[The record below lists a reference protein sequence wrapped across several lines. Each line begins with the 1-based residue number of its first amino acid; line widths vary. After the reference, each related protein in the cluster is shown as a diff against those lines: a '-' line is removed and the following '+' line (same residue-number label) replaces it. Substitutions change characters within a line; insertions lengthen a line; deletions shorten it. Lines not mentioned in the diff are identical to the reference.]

1 MRVAAHTPR
10 KVVGSGKLERPHVA
24 RRGDLA
30 SVEALDDVDLRRD
43 LLERDPAEVPSTVP
57 TEWMGDV
64 RQPAL
69 SMDEIDG
76 AIGGQ
81 SRWNFLFE
89 VETDELAV
97 GGRDFLADDHLKTG
111 VHLPETQAACDRV
124 VVGDAHG
131 AELRLAREVGEVGQ
145 GHAAIAG

>member
-10 KVVGSGKLERPHVA
+10 KVVGTGKLERPHVA

-30 SVEALDDVDLRRD
+30 SVEDLDDVDLRRD
-43 LLERDPAEVPSTVP
+43 VLERDPAQVPSTVP

-64 RQPAL
+64 CQPAL

-81 SRWNFLFE
+81 SRWNSLFE
-89 VETDELAV
+89 VQTDELAV
-97 GGRDFLADDHLKTG
+97 GGRDFLAAHHLKTG
-111 VHLPETQAACDRV
+111 VHLPEPEAAFHSV
-124 VVGDAHG
+124 VVPA
-131 AELRLAREVGEVGQ
+131 ANRARRPLAREVRVVRPGP
-145 GHAAIAG
+145 AGR